1 MCQERTSALSLKS
14 VELAAGQY
22 RECLNQIFGTDLESK
37 TQEDVAIML
46 EILNITGD
54 INQQVRKKLESY
66 QLPSAA
72 NEIASGQIEYCPQ
85 CAQELVFGLKSCF
98 LCGWNMG
105 LILPSA
111 TLPPE
116 DSSTSDAFW
125 AYMDP

>member
-1 MCQERTSALSLKS
+1 MCQKLIPAISLIS
-14 VELAAGQY
+14 VELAASQY
-22 RECLNQIFGTDLESK
+22 RECLNKIFDTDLDLN
-37 TQEDVAIML
+37 TQKDVAIIL

-54 INQQVRKKLESY
+54 INLQVRKKLELH
-66 QLPSAA
+66 QLPTAA
-72 NEIASGQIEYCPQ
+72 NDIASGQLEYCPQ
-85 CAQELVFGLKSCF
+85 CEQELVFGLKSCA

-116 DSSTSDAFW
+116 DRSTSDAFW

>member
-1 MCQERTSALSLKS
+1 MKNNKSLSLKS
-14 VELAAGQY
+14 VELAASQY
-22 RECLNQIFGTDLESK
+22 RELLHQIFGTDLNS
-37 TQEDVAIML
+37 TTHEDVARIL

-54 INQQVRKKLESY
+54 INQQVRKKLERY